1 LLAAA
6 ESRKAIIFREDTPSA
21 SGTLLG
27 SEVLTCFFVHEM
39 RVRQRIITA
48 KDDLFKKIFIGV
60 RFNEL
65 SKTEIILHKNVIYC

>member
-6 ESRKAIIFREDTPSA
+6 ESRKAIIFRDDTPSA

-27 SEVLTCFFVHEM
+27 SEVLICFFVHEM

-48 KDDLFKKIFIGV
+48 KDDLFKKIFIGSGLMSY
-60 RFNEL
+60 R
-65 SKTEIILHKNVIYC
+65 KQR